1 MPFTPIQ
8 SEIQDALDQAE
19 RGVAATG
26 QALLLG
32 DPQRVQAATL
42 ELHDSAHAL
51 ALALR
56 GVEGGATLA
65 ASLRDRLVN
74 VARDIGVQRE
84 ALLRRSAVVD
94 RSLQSLV
101 PQTPIQT
108 STYSSA
114 LGRYAGRAASA
125 STFRTF

>member
-1 MPFTPIQ
+1 MAFTPIQ
-8 SEIQDALDQAE
+8 SEIRNAIDQAE
-19 RGVAATG
+19 RCAAATG
-26 QALLLG
+26 EALLLG
-32 DPQRVQAATL
+32 DPESVHAATR

-56 GVEGGATLA
+56 GVGGGADLMT
-65 ASLRDRLVN
+65 SLRDRLVI

-94 RSLQSLV
+94 RALQSLV
-101 PQTPIQT
+101 PQSPIQT
-108 STYSSA
+108 STYSGA

-125 STFRTF
+125 LSLIHI